1 MSEPVAEALG
11 AGPDPEPRG
20 PGPEPEPASE
30 PASEVEGG
38 PAAAPVPLPQLTE
51 TGHPGVDA
59 ALGQLEQLADVPT
72 GARAELFESVHQR
85 LRDTLAALDQP
96 RP

>member
-1 MSEPVAEALG
+1 MSEPVAAALG
-11 AGPDPEPRG
+11 TGSEAEPGAEREF
-20 PGPEPEPASE
+20 EPE
-30 PASEVEGG
+30 GG
-38 PAAAPVPLPQLTE
+38 SAAGPVPLPQLTE

-72 GARAELFESVHQR
+72 GARAELLESVHQQ

-96 RP
+96 HP

>member
-1 MSEPVAEALG
+1 MSEPVAAALG
-11 AGPDPEPRG
+11 TGSEAEPGAEPEREREFE
-20 PGPEPEPASE
+20 PEPEP
-30 PASEVEGG
+30 EGG
-38 PAAAPVPLPQLTE
+38 SAAGPVPLPQLTE

-72 GARAELFESVHQR
+72 GARAELLESVHQQ

-96 RP
+96 HP